1 MELSFIQIILL
12 TLWGFVAINELLFT
26 YIGFWQRP
34 IVAGTVAGIIVGDI
48 NVGIIIG
55 STLEMISLGVHSY
68 GGAVVPDY
76 TTGAILGTV
85 FGYLTG
91 STDTGIAIGVPIALL
106 GAYLDVAARLSTSI
120 CAHKGDYYAARGDL
134 KHMWIWHISG
144 CIPWGLSRAL
154 PVFVGAYF
162 GADLARMF
170 IDMVP
175 VWLTDGFAAAGH
187 AMPAM
192 GVALLLN
199 YLPVNKQWPF
209 VILGFVLAAFIGLP
223 MIAVGLLGL
232 VSAIVYTTLFYKG
245 NNESDNFEEIGG
257 EF

>member
-1 MELSFIQIILL
+1 MELSLFQIILL
-12 TLWGFVAINELLFT
+12 SLWGFITINELLFT
-26 YIGFWQRP
+26 YVGFWQRP
-34 IVAGTVAGIIVGDI
+34 IIAGTVAGIIAGDI
-48 NVGIIIG
+48 NTGIIIG

-91 STDTGIAIGVPIALL
+91 STETGIAIGVPIALL
-106 GAYLDVAARLSTSI
+106 GSYLDVTARLLTSV
-120 CAHKGDYYAARGDL
+120 CAHKGDHFAA
-134 KHMWIWHISG
+134 KANINKMWAWHIFG
-144 CIPWGLSRAL
+144 CVPWGLSRAL
-154 PVFVGAYF
+154 PVFIGAYF
-162 GADLARMF
+162 GADLAQVF
-170 IDMVP
+170 IDFVP
-175 VWLTDGFAAAGH
+175 VWLTNGFAAAGH

-209 VILGFVLAAFIGLP
+209 MVVGFVLATFIGLP
-223 MIAVGLLGL
+223 MIAIGLTGL
-232 VSAIVYTTLFYKG
+232 VCAIIYTNLYFNG
-245 NNESDNFEEIGG
+245 AANNNTDTMIGG